1 MDFILNNL
9 PILIC
14 AVVGIGLIIV
24 ELFMPGFGIPGISGI
39 VLLIIAAA
47 YNWNQYGYIAGLG
60 VSLILLVIVG
70 AAIYIS
76 IRSATKGR
84 LSRSPLVLKGG
95 QSREEGFIA
104 TDEYDKYLGREGTT
118 LTVLRPAGMA
128 EVDGERVNVV
138 SDGSFIDRGVRVR
151 VREVEGSRV
160 MVERLEV

>member
-39 VLLIIAAA
+39 VLLIMAAA
-47 YNWNQYGYIAGLG
+47 FTWNQYGYIAGLG